1 MTDSSKTPPAKKTI
15 QDPPEYAAAPEDPS
29 QAAPSNSLDKMPPWS
44 LPIAENVAIEDPS
57 EIPAAENVAHS
68 AGGNVQGAWNSGHPG
83 GVAIEAPSKAAPS
96 NSSGRGKPPE
106 PVSQDLRG
114 QLKWN
119 EQRTGETDDWLGGP
133 QNGAEAPG
141 SKESGPTGSGKAQ
154 GEGARNPQTGE
165 RIARNPQTG
174 E

>member
-1 MTDSSKTPPAKKTI
+1 MTENSKTPPAKKTI
-15 QDPPEYAAAPEDPS
+15 QDPPEYAAA
-29 QAAPSNSLDKMPPWS
+29 ALKKAPKGSLSGGSGDWLGGPQNGEEENHLGDWLGGPQNG
-44 LPIAENVAIEDPS
+44 AEF
-57 EIPAAENVAHS
+57 
-68 AGGNVQGAWNSGHPG
+68 
-83 GVAIEAPSKAAPS
+83 
-96 NSSGRGKPPE
+96 SGRGRPPE

-119 EQRTGETDDWLGGP
+119 EQRTGGSGDWLGGP
-133 QNGAEAPG
+133 QNGAEAPS

>member
-1 MTDSSKTPPAKKTI
+1 MSDNSKIPPAKKTI
-15 QDPPEYAAAPEDPS
+15 QDPPEYAAAPGE
-29 QAAPSNSLDKMPPWS
+29 AALKKAPKGSLSGGSGDWLGGPQNGEE
-44 LPIAENVAIEDPS
+44 EN
-57 EIPAAENVAHS
+57 HL
-68 AGGNVQGAWNSGHPG
+68 G
-83 GVAIEAPSKAAPS
+83 
-96 NSSGRGKPPE
+96 
-106 PVSQDLRG
+106 
-114 QLKWN
+114 
-119 EQRTGETDDWLGGP
+119 DWLGGP

>member
-1 MTDSSKTPPAKKTI
+1 MTDKSKTPPAKKTI
-15 QDPPEYAAAPEDPS
+15 QDPPEYTAAPEDPS
-29 QAAPSNSLDKMPPWS
+29 QAAPSSSLDKMPPWS
-44 LPIAENVAIEDPS
+44 
-57 EIPAAENVAHS
+57 IPAAENVAHS
-68 AGGNVQGAWNSGHPG
+68 PGGSVQGAWNSGHPG
-83 GVAIEAPSKAAPS
+83 GVAIEDPSEAAPS
-96 NSSGRGKPPE
+96 NLSGRGKPPE

>member
-1 MTDSSKTPPAKKTI
+1 MTDNSKTPSAKKG
-15 QDPPEYAAAPEDPS
+15 
-29 QAAPSNSLDKMPPWS
+29 QATYQQNGQTA
-44 LPIAENVAIEDPS
+44 VRPS
-57 EIPAAENVAHS
+57 EGTGDVS
-68 AGGNVQGAWNSGHPG
+68 GDWLGGPQNGVEKKAPKGSLTGGSG
-83 GVAIEAPSKAAPS
+83 
-96 NSSGRGKPPE
+96 
-106 PVSQDLRG
+106 
-114 QLKWN
+114 
-119 EQRTGETDDWLGGP
+119 DWLGGP